1 MGYRT
6 YLAVVNKEKA
16 AAYRNHTP
24 DMYLDKDGYLP
35 DDDDG
40 ESTAFYQFVSE
51 RFDRKDEF
59 CVSGLDIPDNSG
71 EPFFVN
77 QETQA
82 IFEHYNPRVVGKE
95 ECLLA
100 IELMRQFVL
109 NYYKNAMDAGPD
121 HWQAVVHDKIQTWE
135 APYKITPY
143 NLNIKSKD
151 IVGAM
156 ITEYEIFDMVRM
168 YKSIDWEHDMV
179 IFYGW

>member
-6 YLAVVNKEKA
+6 YLAVVSRLKTVPIRYDE
-16 AAYRNHTP
+16 P
-24 DMYLDKDGYLP
+24 GVYLDESGYLP
-35 DDDDG
+35 DDDG
-40 ESTAFYQFVSE
+40 ESTAFYQFVSD
-51 RFDRKDEF
+51 RFGRRDEF
-59 CVSGLDIPDNSG
+59 CVDGLDIPEDAG

-77 QETQA
+77 PETQA

-109 NYYKNAMDAGPD
+109 NYYKEAMEAGPD
-121 HWQAVVHDKIQTWE
+121 RWQAIVNEKIQTWE

-143 NLNIKSKD
+143 NLRLNSKN
-151 IVGAM
+151 VVSAM

-168 YKSIDWEHDMV
+168 YKSIDWDTEMV
-179 IFYGW
+179 VFYGW